1 MAVNNILDTA
11 VAEGVGLVAE
21 GFDLLL
27 YGMGTVFVFLILLV
41 LATTLMSTLVMRFSP
56 QTDLVQKPVSPAAAG
71 VDPLTMKIIQAALDK
86 HRHRK

>member
-1 MAVNNILDTA
+1 MNNTLDSTVSGGA
-11 VAEGVGLVAE
+11 GLVAE

-41 LATTLMSTLVMRFSP
+41 LATALMSTLVVRFFP
-56 QTDLVQKPVSPAAAG
+56 EEELVQKSVAPANTG
-71 VDPLTMKIIQAALDK
+71 VDPLTIKIIQAALDK